1 MKIGGHYI
9 SSPMEK
15 SFLYSPIHPPGGHH
29 QSLLVH
35 SVQLHEAKKMK
46 PEVETSPVPQ
56 CKRPGWDFCSVTEV
70 VL

>member
-1 MKIGGHYI
+1 MKIGGHYV

-15 SFLYSPIHPPGGHH
+15 SFMYSPIHPPWGHQ

-35 SVQLHEAKKMK
+35 SGQLHEAKQMK
-46 PEVETSPVPQ
+46 PEVETSPFPQ
-56 CKRPGWDFCSVTEV
+56 CKRPGWGFCSVNKV